1 MHNNSAA
8 RFLFH
13 PVCSKA
19 LPIAWISVAA
29 RRLRKLAPR
38 VPIKFDSLIFFD
50 LLRCSAPNR
59 NVSSR
64 PTTLKLSRFE
74 TLLIIVASPSE
85 SHFRDPDII

>member
-38 VPIKFDSLIFFD
+38 VPIKFGSLIFSTCYD
-50 LLRCSAPNR
+50 VVLRTA
-59 NVSSR
+59 
-64 PTTLKLSRFE
+64 
-74 TLLIIVASPSE
+74 ISPSTNYLE
-85 SHFRDPDII
+85 VKPVRNFTDYRSFAL